1 MKRNFLL
8 LAAFFLFGCAMAA
21 AQNAQLET
29 VLNLMDKTAASFQ
42 TVETNFVW
50 DQYQAVVQDHDLQ
63 EGTMYFRRNGKNVEM
78 AAEITKPNKKYVLF
92 TEGVVQVYVPPPGAD
107 QITKYNAGKNRA
119 DFESFLVLGFG
130 GRGHDLEKSF
140 DVKYAGTE
148 NIDGKPTYK
157 LELTPKTQRGKN
169 LFQLITLWI
178 DQTRGVSLQQ
188 KFQES
193 SGDYRLA
200 NYKNIKVNEKLPPDV
215 FKLKTTGKTTVV
227 SPQS

>member
-1 MKRNFLL
+1 MRSKIIIAVAFLVS
-8 LAAFFLFGCAMAA
+8 GCALAF
-21 AQNAQLET
+21 AQNAQLES
-29 VLNLMDKTAASFQ
+29 VLNLMDKTAATFQ

-78 AAEITKPNKKYVLF
+78 AADITKPNKKYVLF
-92 TEGVVQVYVPPPGAD
+92 TNGVVQVYVPPPGAD

-130 GRGHDLEKSF
+130 GSGHDLLKSF
-140 DVKYAGTE
+140 DVKYLGTE
-148 NIDGKPTYK
+148 NIDGKPTYR
-157 LELTPKTQRGKN
+157 LELTPKTQRGRN
-169 LFQLITLWI
+169 LFQTITLWI
-178 DQTRGVSLQQ
+178 DQNRGVSLQQ

-200 NYKNIKVNEKLPPDV
+200 NYKNIKLNEKLPPDV

-227 SPQS
+227 TPQG